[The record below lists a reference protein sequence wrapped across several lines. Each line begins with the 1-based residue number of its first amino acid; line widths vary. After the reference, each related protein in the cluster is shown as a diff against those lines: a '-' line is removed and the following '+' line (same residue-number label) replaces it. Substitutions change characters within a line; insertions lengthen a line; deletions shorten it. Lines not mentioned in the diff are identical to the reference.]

1 MYQMGWSAQ
10 HRQRTSRTGGEP
22 GAIRQRCFL
31 FLRKWCQWAASVS
44 WNACRGGYWHA
55 ARRWW
60 SVSQLSLFSW
70 PFLQPHPQILIP
82 ESGESHLQLSPLS
95 AISDNNSMG
104 RSKWIDHT
112 FSPEESYHPV
122 FCPCLALFTKYQP
135 WFLPF
140 LGLAALKPSGAT
152 LLLRCWSSTH
162 LHPSF
167 YTEDRL
173 HRNFLVYSDIFPKKK
188 YFYIDIQVCEMKK
201 AFARGKR
208 TRLAGNAKS
217 GAVWARAVCWA
228 ANHSRSFYGWLR
240 QAKRY
245 FAFFSFHFFFNQVLG
260 KGSPEPSNEKAAL
273 VGNASRRVGMVRL
286 LLIRYTWVWYYLW
299 DHRFFGGC
307 KYWSA
312 EDTACRLVNINI
324 LTWDLELFSIATPG
338 KQKLACPRSW

>member
-122 FCPCLALFTKYQP
+122 SCPCLALFTKYQP

-162 LHPSF
+162 LH
-167 YTEDRL
+167 
-173 HRNFLVYSDIFPKKK
+173 
-188 YFYIDIQVCEMKK
+188 
-201 AFARGKR
+201 
-208 TRLAGNAKS
+208 
-217 GAVWARAVCWA
+217 
-228 ANHSRSFYGWLR
+228 
-240 QAKRY
+240 
-245 FAFFSFHFFFNQVLG
+245 
-260 KGSPEPSNEKAAL
+260 
-273 VGNASRRVGMVRL
+273 